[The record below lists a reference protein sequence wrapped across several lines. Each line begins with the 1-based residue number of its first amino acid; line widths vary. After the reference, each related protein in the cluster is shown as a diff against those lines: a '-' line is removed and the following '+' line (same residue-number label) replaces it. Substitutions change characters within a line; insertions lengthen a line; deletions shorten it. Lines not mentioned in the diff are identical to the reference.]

1 MNLLIN
7 IGLLLLGFVFL
18 VKGADT
24 FVDGSS
30 DIAKKLRIPQVV
42 VGCTI
47 VSIGTSFP
55 ELAVSLSAAL
65 NGSNEIAL
73 SNAVG
78 SNLVNIL
85 IVLGVTAIL
94 AKEAVPV
101 KKSVM
106 VVEFPLNII
115 VTLMLGIMTGDYIF
129 RKNLYKSGN
138 LFSFKNGTV
147 NIGELGRINGIILL
161 VIFVSY
167 ITYTVFASLKARK
180 SGEENDDA
188 KDISIIKAFIFIIIG
203 AVMIKFG
210 GDFVVKGAKYIAERV
225 GMSETLIGLTI
236 VALGTS
242 LPELVTSVVAAR
254 KGETDLAVGNVVGSC
269 IFNVLFILGVSSTI
283 HPMAVITS
291 TFIDVMVLF
300 FVGILALVF
309 CGTNKKVG
317 RKEGIL
323 MVLVYAVYLTYI
335 IIR

>member
-30 DIAKKLRIPQVV
+30 DIAKKLRIPAVV

-94 AKEAVPV
+94 AKEAVLV

-147 NIGELGRINGIILL
+147 KIGELGRINGIILF
-161 VIFVSY
+161 VIFISY
-167 ITYTVFASLKARK
+167 ITYTVIASLKARK
-180 SGEENDDA
+180 EGGDNEDMDDV
-188 KDISIIKAFIFIIIG
+188 SIIKALVFVVIG

-210 GDFVVKGAKYIAERV
+210 GDFVVKGAKYIAGCI

-254 KGETDLAVGNVVGSC
+254 KGETDLAVGNVIGSC
-269 IFNVLFILGVSSTI
+269 IFNILFILGLSSAI

-291 TFIDVMVLF
+291 SFIDIMVLL
-300 FVGILALVF
+300 VVSILVTIF
-309 CGTNKKVG
+309 CATRKKVG
-317 RKEGIL
+317 RKEGFI
-323 MVLVYAVYLTYI
+323 MVFFYVVYLTYI